1 MAQKPKQRLA
11 LVVGANICARRK
23 LKNLTQANF
32 AELLGLGAD
41 SLSRIERGLAAPR
54 FNTLERMAAL
64 LDCSV
69 ADLFQ
74 LHSDASSA
82 PVLPTSIPQMEG
94 VTELQKREVIYMAE
108 KIIQLMNS

>member
-11 LVVGANICARRK
+11 RIVGANICARRK
-23 LKNLTQANF
+23 LKNLTQASF
-32 AELLGLGAD
+32 AEQLGIGAD

-54 FNTLERMAAL
+54 FNTLERMAEL

-74 LHSDASSA
+74 LHSDDSST
-82 PVLPTSIPQMEG
+82 PIRPSSIPHIEG

>member
-1 MAQKPKQRLA
+1 MAQKSKQRLA
-11 LVVGANICARRK
+11 LIVGANICARRK
-23 LKNLTQANF
+23 LKNMTQASF
-32 AELLGLGAD
+32 AEQLGIGAD

-54 FNTLERMAAL
+54 FNTLEKMADL

-74 LHSDASSA
+74 LHSDISST
-82 PVLPTSIPQMEG
+82 PVQPLSIPQIEG

>member
-23 LKNLTQANF
+23 LKNMTQASF
-32 AELLGLGAD
+32 AEQLGIGAD

-54 FNTLERMAAL
+54 FNTLERMADL

-74 LHSDASSA
+74 LHSDTTSASSNT
-82 PVLPTSIPQMEG
+82 VSIPPIEG